1 MNVTGRLYVY
11 EIRKIIHR
19 KIVWIAGAVMVLLCV
34 FLSVSDLV
42 SSVYDGEIS
51 GYERMKIVRQYA
63 RNLSGRRIDDT
74 LLKEMQDSYREGAAE
89 GEVRAYLPI
98 YMFVQD
104 ITGADEVSQEIDSE
118 GLYLMRQDSI
128 SQNRADQM
136 LTEKERQYWSEKDSK
151 IETPFTYEYGDG
163 WSNLWEYAYTI
174 NYMLLLMITISL
186 SNVFSME
193 HFGKTDAIILCSQYG
208 KKQLYLAKILAGI
221 TFGAV
226 TAIILFG
233 VSAVSSI
240 AIYGADGFH
249 TALQIAFPM
258 SSWTMSIG
266 GAVLVLLFILILV
279 SVLYSIVIMF
289 LSEALKNSVAVMAIP
304 VGIMILTMLV
314 DIPYQ
319 FRLVSQIYDLLPT
332 NLLTAWELWDD
343 RLVSVF
349 GKYLTNFQI
358 APIIYCVT
366 AALLFFVGKRIYERY
381 QIGAR

>member
-1 MNVTGRLYVY
+1 M
-11 EIRKIIHR
+11 
-19 KIVWIAGAVMVLLCV
+19 
-34 FLSVSDLV
+34 
-42 SSVYDGEIS
+42 
-51 GYERMKIVRQYA
+51 
-63 RNLSGRRIDDT
+63 RNLSGKKRIDDT

-128 SQNRADQM
+128 SQDRADQM

-233 VSAVSSI
+233 VSPVSSI

-289 LSEALKNSVAVMAIP
+289 LSEALKQRGGHSNS

-319 FRLVSQIYDLLPT
+319 FRLVSQIYDLLPA
-332 NLLTAWELWDD
+332 NLLTAWEYGMTGW
-343 RLVSVF
+343 SPVF
-349 GKYLTNFQI
+349 RKYRNFFQI

-366 AALLFFVGKRIYERY
+366 AALFGAWGKEYTRKVSDRRKIATFRNFTFLLSISAIFRYILLDYLINLPGEQENCMKSMRINLFYHGF
-381 QIGAR
+381 